1 MVVDF
6 HSHTLASDGTYTSAE
21 LLAAMKTRGV
31 EVFSVTDHDTLS
43 AYGTLQPNGVDAAEV
58 APARLVTG
66 IEINTTYR
74 WNEVHILGYG
84 FGLGPSELDSM
95 IAENQKSRDERARKM
110 VTLLASAGHAL
121 TYDMVCAEAE
131 RDAPLGRPHVAKALV
146 RSGVANSVDAAFRNY
161 LSPGRPGYVP
171 SHYIRPHEAIA
182 AIARAGGVAALAHPG
197 RLKDLNLIEELVEAG
212 LAGLEVFYP
221 THTDAQIARFREIA
235 SRYGLVMTAGSDFH
249 DPRWNVRGVG
259 IDVDPADIQPFLELV
274 EG

>member
-6 HSHTLASDGTYTSAE
+6 HSHTHASDGTWSPAE

-31 EVFSVTDHDTLS
+31 DVFSVSDHDTLA
-43 AYGTLQPNGVDAAEV
+43 AYEALRPNGVDV
-58 APARLVTG
+58 DGIAPARLVTG

-84 FGLGPSELDSM
+84 FALGPSELDSM
-95 IAENQKSRDERARKM
+95 IAENRKSRDERAREM
-110 VTLLASAGHAL
+110 IALLARAGHGL
-121 TYDMVCAEAE
+121 TYEMVRAEAE
-131 RDAPLGRPHVAKALV
+131 PHAPLGRPHVAKALV
-146 RSGVANSVDAAFRNY
+146 RSGIANSIEAAFRNY

-171 SHYIRPHEAIA
+171 SHYIRPHEAIV

-197 RLKDLNLIEELVEAG
+197 RLKDLSLIEELVEAG

-249 DPRWNVRGVG
+249 DPHWNVHGVG